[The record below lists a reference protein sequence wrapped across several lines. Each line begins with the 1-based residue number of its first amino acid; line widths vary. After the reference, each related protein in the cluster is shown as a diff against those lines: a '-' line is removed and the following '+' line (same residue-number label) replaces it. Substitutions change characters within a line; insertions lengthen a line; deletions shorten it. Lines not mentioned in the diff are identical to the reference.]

1 MKTYSLLAGILLSF
15 SLSIQAGDLKL
26 WYKQPAG
33 TWVEALPVG
42 NSRMGAMVYGGT
54 AREELQLNDETMW
67 GGSPYRNDRPEA
79 LKSLPQV
86 RELIFAGKNMEA
98 QNLIQDNF
106 YAGKHGMPYQTIG
119 SLIIETPG
127 HEKADPVFAGA
138 VLEGGY
144 SVGSKVIRKVN
155 PQEKVGVMC
164 TEDGRPSDRKSVV

>member
-1 MKTYSLLAGILLSF
+1 MVNRIIFVHYTISINHENLFIISRHFIVF

-67 GGSPYRNDRPEA
+67 GGSPYRNDKPEA
-79 LKSLPQV
+79 LESLPQV

-98 QNLIQDNF
+98 QNLIQENF

-119 SLIIETPG
+119 SLIIETPDM
-127 HEKADPVFAGA
+127 KRLPIIIVIWIWNVRWLLPVTKWMA
-138 VLEGGY
+138 
-144 SVGSKVIRKVN
+144 
-155 PQEKVGVMC
+155 
-164 TEDGRPSDRKSVV
+164 

>member
-15 SLSIQAGDLKL
+15 SLSVQAGDLKL

-67 GGSPYRNDRPEA
+67 GGSPYRNDKPEA
-79 LKSLPQV
+79 LESLPQV

-98 QNLIQDNF
+98 QDLIQENF

-127 HEKADPVFAGA
+127 HEDVGWILKSFRQQK
-138 VLEGGY
+138 LSNRRTQHLLCY
-144 SVGSKVIRKVN
+144 SLPLAIFQ
-155 PQEKVGVMC
+155 PEK
-164 TEDGRPSDRKSVV
+164 PSVQLCFP

>member
-67 GGSPYRNDRPEA
+67 GGSPYRNENR
-79 LKSLPQV
+79 
-86 RELIFAGKNMEA
+86 
-98 QNLIQDNF
+98 
-106 YAGKHGMPYQTIG
+106 KHW
-119 SLIIETPG
+119 
-127 HEKADPVFAGA
+127 
-138 VLEGGY
+138 
-144 SVGSKVIRKVN
+144 KVCPKCVN
-155 PQEKVGVMC
+155 
-164 TEDGRPSDRKSVV
+164 

>member
-86 RELIFAGKNMEA
+86 RELILPE
-98 QNLIQDNF
+98 
-106 YAGKHGMPYQTIG
+106 KHG
-119 SLIIETPG
+119 
-127 HEKADPVFAGA
+127 
-138 VLEGGY
+138 
-144 SVGSKVIRKVN
+144 GSKLNSR
-155 PQEKVGVMC
+155 
-164 TEDGRPSDRKSVV
+164 

>member
-42 NSRMGAMVYGGT
+42 NS
-54 AREELQLNDETMW
+54 D
-67 GGSPYRNDRPEA
+67 RNDKPEA
-79 LKSLPQV
+79 LESLPQV

-98 QNLIQDNF
+98 QNLIQENF

-127 HEKADPVFAGA
+127 HEKVTDYYRDLDLERA
-138 VLEGGY
+138 VATT
-144 SVGSKVIRKVN
+144 R
-155 PQEKVGVMC
+155 
-164 TEDGRPSDRKSVV
+164 

>member
-1 MKTYSLLAGILLSF
+1 MGGSAS
-15 SLSIQAGDLKL
+15 
-26 WYKQPAG
+26 
-33 TWVEALPVG
+33 VG

-127 HEKADPVFAGA
+127 HE
-138 VLEGGY
+138 
-144 SVGSKVIRKVN
+144 R
-155 PQEKVGVMC
+155 
-164 TEDGRPSDRKSVV
+164 

>member
-67 GGSPYRNDRPEA
+67 GGSPYRNRLVHLPEELTRIRGQRLHIPA
-79 LKSLPQV
+79 LPL
-86 RELIFAGKNMEA
+86 RE
-98 QNLIQDNF
+98 QR
-106 YAGKHGMPYQTIG
+106 
-119 SLIIETPG
+119 IER
-127 HEKADPVFAGA
+127 E
-138 VLEGGY
+138 
-144 SVGSKVIRKVN
+144 R
-155 PQEKVGVMC
+155 
-164 TEDGRPSDRKSVV
+164 

>member
-67 GGSPYRNDRPEA
+67 GGSPYRNDKPEA
-79 LKSLPQV
+79 LESLPQV

-98 QNLIQDNF
+98 QNLIQENF

-127 HEKADPVFAGA
+127 HEKVTDYYRDLDLERA
-138 VLEGGY
+138 VATL
-144 SVGSKVIRKVN
+144 SLIHI
-155 PQEKVGVMC
+155 
-164 TEDGRPSDRKSVV
+164 

>member
-98 QNLIQDNF
+98 QNLI
-106 YAGKHGMPYQTIG
+106 
-119 SLIIETPG
+119 
-127 HEKADPVFAGA
+127 
-138 VLEGGY
+138 
-144 SVGSKVIRKVN
+144 
-155 PQEKVGVMC
+155 
-164 TEDGRPSDRKSVV
+164 

>member
-67 GGSPYRNDRPEA
+67 GGSPYRNDKPEA
-79 LKSLPQV
+79 LESLPQV

-98 QNLIQDNF
+98 QNLIQENF
-106 YAGKHGMPYQTIG
+106 YAGKHGMPYPTIIIDFVSIYFKT
-119 SLIIETPG
+119 SLKLIC
-127 HEKADPVFAGA
+127 D
-138 VLEGGY
+138 
-144 SVGSKVIRKVN
+144 SVTFTHF
-155 PQEKVGVMC
+155 C
-164 TEDGRPSDRKSVV
+164 TDSTAYA